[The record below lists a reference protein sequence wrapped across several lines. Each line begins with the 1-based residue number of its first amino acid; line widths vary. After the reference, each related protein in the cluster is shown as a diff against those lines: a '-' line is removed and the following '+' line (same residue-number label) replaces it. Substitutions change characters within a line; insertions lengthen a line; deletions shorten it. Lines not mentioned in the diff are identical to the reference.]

1 MNEYRS
7 KIEDLRNIYLRKL
20 IGGRAR
26 YQGELYEI
34 IEVLE
39 DEPALVLQNC
49 EHKTIQAD
57 QHGEAHRRVPET
69 VTLKLPLGG
78 DGSIDLS
85 TLDIDLLDISVGEES
100 DPIAS

>member
-7 KIEDLRNIYLRKL
+7 KIDDLRNIYLRRL

-26 YQGELYEI
+26 YHSELYEI

-49 EHKTIQAD
+49 EHKMIQAD

-69 VTLKLPLGG
+69 VTLKLPLTGG
-78 DGSIDLS
+78 GAIDLS
-85 TLDIDLLDISVGEES
+85 ALDIDLLDISLGEES
-100 DPIAS
+100 DPVAS